1 MAQVNWPHVILITDS
16 DSPGHPTPVR
26 QFGFN
31 LLTRD
36 WEAPGSCPLAPLVVA
51 ADAVQNA
58 GTREILT
65 TTVTSSLTDTVGW
78 LSWTGDPSDDA
89 LARSLTPPGNAGTYR
104 NPADPNDHALTAGKW
119 VSGRIPA
126 TAGAGRAALAQLAA
140 QHIKVVVPLWDQV
153 TGQGAERR
161 YHISGFAW
169 VFFPY
174 DDMVGTPQLAMS
186 YWAPAVCPPGP

>member
-1 MAQVNWPHVILITDS
+1 
-16 DSPGHPTPVR
+16 
-26 QFGFN
+26 
-31 LLTRD
+31 
-36 WEAPGSCPLAPLVVA
+36 
-51 ADAVQNA
+51 
-58 GTREILT
+58 
-65 TTVTSSLTDTVGW
+65 
-78 LSWTGDPSDDA
+78 
-89 LARSLTPPGNAGTYR
+89 LTPPGNAGTYR

-119 VSGRIPA
+119 VSGRVPA